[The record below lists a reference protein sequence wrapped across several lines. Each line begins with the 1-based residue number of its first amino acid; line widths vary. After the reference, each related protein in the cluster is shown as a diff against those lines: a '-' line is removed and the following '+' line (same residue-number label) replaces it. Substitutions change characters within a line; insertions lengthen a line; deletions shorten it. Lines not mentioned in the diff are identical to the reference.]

1 MDLSKQHFD
10 VIVVGTG
17 PGGATIAKELTEK
30 GWKVLIL
37 EWGTYEPIT
46 GTTLNGIPQIAI
58 PGKSLLFTPELYGIG
73 RGITTGGST
82 IFYYAA
88 AIDPPVAM
96 LRSYGIDITKEI
108 EETREEL
115 PIAPLPDE
123 WISPM
128 SMRIMENARA
138 LGLNWGK
145 LDKFIYAGKLS
156 EVSNG
161 GWGWIAA
168 PTYESKW
175 NARMFIDCS
184 LSSGATIVNRARVTK
199 VIVED
204 RRAIGVE
211 FTRFG
216 TSHRA
221 YGRTI
226 VISAGGIGSPVI
238 LRASGIKEAGYRYFF
253 DPLVTVMGTI
263 KDFRISPLIPMST
276 GLLCEEEGY
285 MMTDMF
291 YPPLLF
297 FLNHVAGFRLHR
309 LFAQPRT
316 MQIMVKIKD
325 SLGGRLTNRGD
336 VIKVLKAKDRSK
348 LLHGYDRARR
358 ILTRAGAKGIFK
370 GWVIA
375 GHPGGTVKIN
385 HLLDAN
391 LKAEYDNLYV
401 CDCSVIP
408 EAWGLPPTF
417 TLVCLAKRLAKH
429 LVGTAGPK

>member
-1 MDLSKQHFD
+1 MF
-10 VIVVGTG
+10 
-17 PGGATIAKELTEK
+17 
-30 GWKVLIL
+30 
-37 EWGTYEPIT
+37 
-46 GTTLNGIPQIAI
+46 
-58 PGKSLLFTPELYGIG
+58 
-73 RGITTGGST
+73 
-82 IFYYAA
+82 
-88 AIDPPVAM
+88 ID
-96 LRSYGIDITKEI
+96 
-108 EETREEL
+108 
-115 PIAPLPDE
+115 
-123 WISPM
+123 
-128 SMRIMENARA
+128 RA
-138 LGLNWGK
+138 LGSRAK
-145 LDKFIYAGKLS
+145 
-156 EVSNG
+156 
-161 GWGWIAA
+161 
-168 PTYESKW
+168 
-175 NARMFIDCS
+175 
-184 LSSGATIVNRARVTK
+184 IVNRARVTK
-199 VIVED
+199 VIIED
-204 RRAIGVE
+204 RCATGVE
-211 FTRFG
+211 FRKFG
-216 TSHRA
+216 TSYRA
-221 YGRTI
+221 YADTI
-226 VISAGGIGSPVI
+226 IISAGGIGSPVI

-263 KDFRISPLIPMST
+263 KDLTVAPLIPMST

-285 MMTDMF
+285 MMTDMY

-297 FLNHVAGFRLHR
+297 FLNHVAGFRFHR
-309 LFAQPRT
+309 LFAQPRS

-336 VIKVLKAKDRSK
+336 VIKVLNDKDRSK

-429 LVGTAGPK
+429 LVVEAGPK